1 MTTRRSSSITIREV
15 ARKAGVSVATVSRH
29 INRNTPVSPEVARRL
44 DEIMTE
50 LKYVPHAAARHLAS
64 RKTRVIGLLLASIH
78 HDFFGH
84 LLTGIEQVV
93 QRNNYN
99 LFVATYHANSRQSS
113 PLPIG
118 PHNTDGMLVF
128 ADSLS
133 DDDLADLHAKGFPI
147 VLVYRTSPASLPIP
161 SVTIENKSAT
171 HKLIEHLIINHGKR
185 RIILVRG
192 PEHQEDSYWRET
204 GYRSALKEYG
214 IPFDENLVIEGA
226 FEREVA
232 YQSLK
237 RFLQSEQH
245 VSFDAIFA
253 GDDDSAIGVLNALKE
268 HSYRVPED
276 IAVAGFDDLPLS
288 AFLTPPL
295 TTVRAP
301 TELVGQIAAEK
312 LFGLLNKETSKET
325 VLLPTEIIIRRS
337 CGCETQ
343 V

>member
-1 MTTRRSSSITIREV
+1 MTTRRSPSITIREV

-29 INRNTPVSPEVARRL
+29 INRNTPVSPEVAKRL
-44 DEIMTE
+44 DEVMTE
-50 LKYVPHAAARHLAS
+50 LKFVPHAAARHLAS
-64 RKTRVIGLLLASIH
+64 RKTHVVGLLLASIH
-78 HDFFGH
+78 HDFFAH

-93 QRNNYN
+93 RRNNYN
-99 LFVATYHANSRQSS
+99 LFVATYRADGRQNS

-128 ADSLS
+128 AASLT
-133 DDDLADLHAKGFPI
+133 DEDLRDLHTKGFPI
-147 VLVYRTSPASLPIP
+147 VLVYRTPPASLPIP

-171 HKLIEHLIINHGKR
+171 YKLIEHLILSHGKR
-185 RIILVRG
+185 QIMLVRG

-204 GYRSALKEYG
+204 GYRSALEAYG

-232 YQSLK
+232 YETLK
-237 RFLQSEQH
+237 RFLESEKRAP
-245 VSFDAIFA
+245 FDAIFA
-253 GDDDSAIGVLNALKE
+253 GDDDSAIGVLKALRE
-268 HSYRVPED
+268 FEYRVPED

-301 TELVGQIAAEK
+301 TEMVGQIAAEK
-312 LFGLLNKETSKET
+312 LFGLLNKEVSNEV